1 MRKTNEDTKCLVA
14 SIGIVSIP
22 FLLLF
27 VYSFVCRD
35 WSGVFAIFLGWL
47 IIGGLIS
54 FNISNMAERI
64 LRRTDMKSETSEW
77 VKAFAISF
85 GLIIGSF
92 VALSILAYLLGL
104 FADFVE
110 FLNNKYEL

>member
-1 MRKTNEDTKCLVA
+1 
-14 SIGIVSIP
+14 
-22 FLLLF
+22 
-27 VYSFVCRD
+27 
-35 WSGVFAIFLGWL
+35 
-47 IIGGLIS
+47 
-54 FNISNMAERI
+54 
-64 LRRTDMKSETSEW
+64 MKSETSEW